1 MSKSMK
7 KPIAYLKLNH
17 VLLCSAIGFTS
28 LNAMAESTNNAINE
42 TLSVLRTN
50 QGNLTIKGT
59 ISDKTGP
66 IIGAN
71 VIIKGTTNGVIT
83 DIDGNFTLEN
93 VKKGDIL
100 QVSFIGYSTKEI
112 KISNNNNL
120 HIQLDEDTQ
129 SLEEVVVVG
138 YGSQRKSDLTG
149 GVTAVGEDKLGLVS
163 TNNLMDKLAG
173 QIPGLNIST
182 GNAQPGED
190 QTLRIR
196 GNNSLTASNDPL
208 IVMDGIPYS
217 GSLGDI
223 DPDII
228 ESMSVLKDASS
239 AAIYGSRGSNGVIL
253 IQTKKGRQGKA
264 TVTYK
269 GQVGM
274 AETERRL
281 DMMSGDEYLQYL
293 YDYNHLKNG
302 IPYDQLTPESV
313 LGVDELANYKAGRTI
328 DWQDKMFRQA
338 LVTNHQISLTGGT
351 ESTTYMASISRL
363 RQDGVVR
370 NTGMK
375 RTNISLNINQNL
387 GKWLKIGMSM
397 QAIQKEY
404 GGELPYLEAGLK
416 MSPFGTYSDEEGNLE
431 YYPMSR
437 NTLFY
442 NPMSDCDAIEDKTNR
457 NVFISTFADIT
468 LPVKGLSFRT
478 NFGYNY
484 RNNFVGTY
492 YGRNTLTGSK
502 VDGAA
507 SIENTHYWDYTWEN
521 ILKYENTFGKHKID
535 ATGLFSIQETS
546 KQYSKQSAE
555 SFVNDEGGYHNM
567 AGGEKNKSLS
577 SSLTET
583 ALLSYMIR
591 LNYAYAGKYLLTLTG
606 RSDGYSAF
614 GANNKYAFFPSAAA
628 AWNIS
633 SEEFM
638 ENTRNWLDMMKLR
651 VSYGANGNQGINAY
665 QTLDRLSLTQY
676 VWGDGGNTVN
686 GVYLPT
692 NGVGNPN
699 LKWETTYT
707 FNTGIDFGLFNGRL
721 SGNIDFYIANTKDL
735 LMNRTVP
742 YMNGYRSILDNIGQT
757 RNVGVEFALN
767 SINIETKDFLWKTNV
782 NFSLNRD
789 KIVKLQEN
797 GKDDITNKWFIGEP
811 TNVYYDYNVIG
822 TWQTDDPRWKCLVE
836 KDNAG
841 NIISEK
847 WGYYTDDWK
856 EIQKGAEPGS
866 AKLEDVD
873 GDGVITA
880 DDKKIIGSKLP
891 SFLMSMTNNFT
902 YKDFYMSFV
911 LNGVF
916 GQWRQMHDQNFDRW
930 MPEFNYLSGMNY
942 WTESNPTNEMTS
954 PSYVPYEKHS
964 FYKRMNYVQ
973 LKNITIGYN
982 IPKTFTQKLGITS
995 ARVDVSVNNVCT
1007 FSNIKNALNYDNAK
1021 ANDDEKGVVV
1031 GYPTARSYMLGLN
1044 VTF

>member
-1 MSKSMK
+1 M
-7 KPIAYLKLNH
+7 
-17 VLLCSAIGFTS
+17 LCSAIGFTS

-313 LGVDELANYKAGRTI
+313 LGADELANYKAGRTI

-416 MSPFGTYSDEEGNLE
+416 MSPFGTYSDEESNLE

-822 TWQTDDPRWKCLVE
+822 TWQTDDPHWKCLVE
-836 KDNAG
+836 KDNTG

>member
-313 LGVDELANYKAGRTI
+313 LGADELANYKAGRTI

-416 MSPFGTYSDEEGNLE
+416 MSPFGTYSDEESNLE

-822 TWQTDDPRWKCLVE
+822 TWQTDDPHWKCLVE
-836 KDNAG
+836 KDNTG

>member
-1 MSKSMK
+1 MK

-313 LGVDELANYKAGRTI
+313 LGADELANYKAGRTI

-614 GANNKYAFFPSAAA
+614 GVNNKYAFFPSAAA

-676 VWGDGGNTVN
+676 IWGDGGNTVN

-789 KIVKLQEN
+789 KIIKLQEN

-930 MPEFNYLSGMNY
+930 MPEFNYLSDMNY

-964 FYKRMNYVQ
+964 FYKKMNYVQ

>member
-1 MSKSMK
+1 MK

-313 LGVDELANYKAGRTI
+313 LGADELANYKAGRTI

-521 ILKYENTFGKHKID
+521 ILKYENSFGKHKID

>member
-1 MSKSMK
+1 MK

-239 AAIYGSRGSNGVIL
+239 AAIYGSKGSNGVIL

-313 LGVDELANYKAGRTI
+313 LGADELANYKAGRTI

-416 MSPFGTYSDEEGNLE
+416 MSPFGTYSDEESNLE

-822 TWQTDDPRWKCLVE
+822 TWQTDDPHWKCLVE
-836 KDNAG
+836 KDNTG

>member
-1 MSKSMK
+1 
-7 KPIAYLKLNH
+7 
-17 VLLCSAIGFTS
+17 
-28 LNAMAESTNNAINE
+28 
-42 TLSVLRTN
+42 
-50 QGNLTIKGT
+50 
-59 ISDKTGP
+59 
-66 IIGAN
+66 
-71 VIIKGTTNGVIT
+71 
-83 DIDGNFTLEN
+83 
-93 VKKGDIL
+93 
-100 QVSFIGYSTKEI
+100 
-112 KISNNNNL
+112 
-120 HIQLDEDTQ
+120 
-129 SLEEVVVVG
+129 
-138 YGSQRKSDLTG
+138 
-149 GVTAVGEDKLGLVS
+149 
-163 TNNLMDKLAG
+163 
-173 QIPGLNIST
+173 
-182 GNAQPGED
+182 
-190 QTLRIR
+190 
-196 GNNSLTASNDPL
+196 
-208 IVMDGIPYS
+208 
-217 GSLGDI
+217 
-223 DPDII
+223 
-228 ESMSVLKDASS
+228 
-239 AAIYGSRGSNGVIL
+239 
-253 IQTKKGRQGKA
+253 
-264 TVTYK
+264 
-269 GQVGM
+269 
-274 AETERRL
+274 
-281 DMMSGDEYLQYL
+281 
-293 YDYNHLKNG
+293 
-302 IPYDQLTPESV
+302 
-313 LGVDELANYKAGRTI
+313 
-328 DWQDKMFRQA
+328 MFRQA

-676 VWGDGGNTVN
+676 IWGDGGNTVN

-789 KIVKLQEN
+789 KIIKLQEN

-841 NIISEK
+841 NIISENGAIILMTGK
-847 WGYYTDDWK
+847 KFRKEQNQAQQNWK
-856 EIQKGAEPGS
+856 
-866 AKLEDVD
+866 
-873 GDGVITA
+873 
-880 DDKKIIGSKLP
+880 
-891 SFLMSMTNNFT
+891 M
-902 YKDFYMSFV
+902 
-911 LNGVF
+911 
-916 GQWRQMHDQNFDRW
+916 
-930 MPEFNYLSGMNY
+930 
-942 WTESNPTNEMTS
+942 WTEMELL
-954 PSYVPYEKHS
+954 
-964 FYKRMNYVQ
+964 Q
-973 LKNITIGYN
+973 LM
-982 IPKTFTQKLGITS
+982 
-995 ARVDVSVNNVCT
+995 
-1007 FSNIKNALNYDNAK
+1007 IKNHWIQVAQLPYV
-1021 ANDDEKGVVV
+1021 NDKQL
-1031 GYPTARSYMLGLN
+1031 YL
-1044 VTF
+1044 

>member
-1 MSKSMK
+1 MHFFECL
-7 KPIAYLKLNH
+7 P
-17 VLLCSAIGFTS
+17 
-28 LNAMAESTNNAINE
+28 NNAINE

-313 LGVDELANYKAGRTI
+313 LGADELANYKAGRTI

-676 VWGDGGNTVN
+676 IWGDGGNTVN

-789 KIVKLQEN
+789 KIIKLQEN

-964 FYKRMNYVQ
+964 FYKKMNYVQ

>member
-1 MSKSMK
+1 MK

-313 LGVDELANYKAGRTI
+313 LGADELANYKAGRTI

-416 MSPFGTYSDEEGNLE
+416 MSPFGTYSDEESNLE

-628 AWNIS
+628 VWNIS

-822 TWQTDDPRWKCLVE
+822 TWQTDDPHWKCLVE
-836 KDNAG
+836 KDNTG

>member
-1 MSKSMK
+1 MK

-313 LGVDELANYKAGRTI
+313 LGADELANYKAGRTI

-676 VWGDGGNTVN
+676 IWGDGGNTVN

-789 KIVKLQEN
+789 KIIKLQEN

-930 MPEFNYLSGMNY
+930 MPEFNYLSDMNY

-964 FYKRMNYVQ
+964 FYKKMNYVQ

-995 ARVDVSVNNVCT
+995 FCVDVSVNNVCT

>member
-1 MSKSMK
+1 MK

-149 GVTAVGEDKLGLVS
+149 GVTAVGEDKLGLIS

-313 LGVDELANYKAGRTI
+313 LGADELANYKAGRTI

-676 VWGDGGNTVN
+676 IWGDGGNTVN

-789 KIVKLQEN
+789 KIIKLQEN

-930 MPEFNYLSGMNY
+930 MPEFNYLSDMNY

-964 FYKRMNYVQ
+964 FYKKMNYVQ

>member
-1 MSKSMK
+1 MK

-313 LGVDELANYKAGRTI
+313 LGADELANYKAGRTI

-676 VWGDGGNTVN
+676 IWGDGGNTVN

-789 KIVKLQEN
+789 KIIKLQEN

-942 WTESNPTNEMTS
+942 WTESNPTNEITS

-964 FYKRMNYVQ
+964 FYKKMNYVQ

>member
-1 MSKSMK
+1 MK

-313 LGVDELANYKAGRTI
+313 LGADELANYKAGRTI

-416 MSPFGTYSDEEGNLE
+416 MSPFGTYSDEESNLE

-822 TWQTDDPRWKCLVE
+822 TWQTDDPHWKCLVE
-836 KDNAG
+836 KDNTG

-964 FYKRMNYVQ
+964 FYKKMNYVQ

>member
-1 MSKSMK
+1 MK

-313 LGVDELANYKAGRTI
+313 LGADELANYKAGRTI

-416 MSPFGTYSDEEGNLE
+416 MSPFGTYSDEESNLE

-822 TWQTDDPRWKCLVE
+822 TWQTDDPHWKCLVE
-836 KDNAG
+836 KDNTG

-1044 VTF
+1044 VIF

>member
-1 MSKSMK
+1 MK

-313 LGVDELANYKAGRTI
+313 LGADELANYKAGRTI

-404 GGELPYLEAGLK
+404 GGELPYLEASLK

-676 VWGDGGNTVN
+676 IWGDGGNTVN

-789 KIVKLQEN
+789 KIIKLQEN

-964 FYKRMNYVQ
+964 FYKKMNYVQ

>member
-1 MSKSMK
+1 MK

-253 IQTKKGRQGKA
+253 IQTQKGRQGKA

-313 LGVDELANYKAGRTI
+313 LGADELANYKAGRTI

-416 MSPFGTYSDEEGNLE
+416 MSPFGTYSDEESNLE

-822 TWQTDDPRWKCLVE
+822 TWQTDDPHWKCLVE
-836 KDNAG
+836 KDNTG

>member
-1 MSKSMK
+1 MK

-313 LGVDELANYKAGRTI
+313 LGADELANYKAGRTI

-583 ALLSYMIR
+583 VLLSYMIR

-676 VWGDGGNTVN
+676 IWGDGGNTVN

-789 KIVKLQEN
+789 KIIKLQEN

-964 FYKRMNYVQ
+964 FYKKMNYVQ

>member
-1 MSKSMK
+1 MK

-313 LGVDELANYKAGRTI
+313 LGADELANYKAGRTI

-676 VWGDGGNTVN
+676 VWGDGGNTVD

>member
-1 MSKSMK
+1 MK

-313 LGVDELANYKAGRTI
+313 LGADELANYKAGRTI

-555 SFVNDEGGYHNM
+555 SFVNDEGDYHNM

-964 FYKRMNYVQ
+964 FYKKMNYVQ

>member
-1 MSKSMK
+1 MK

-313 LGVDELANYKAGRTI
+313 LGADELANYKAGRTI

-567 AGGEKNKSLS
+567 AGGEKK
-577 SSLTET
+577 
-583 ALLSYMIR
+583 
-591 LNYAYAGKYLLTLTG
+591 
-606 RSDGYSAF
+606 
-614 GANNKYAFFPSAAA
+614 
-628 AWNIS
+628 
-633 SEEFM
+633 
-638 ENTRNWLDMMKLR
+638 
-651 VSYGANGNQGINAY
+651 
-665 QTLDRLSLTQY
+665 
-676 VWGDGGNTVN
+676 
-686 GVYLPT
+686 
-692 NGVGNPN
+692 
-699 LKWETTYT
+699 
-707 FNTGIDFGLFNGRL
+707 
-721 SGNIDFYIANTKDL
+721 
-735 LMNRTVP
+735 
-742 YMNGYRSILDNIGQT
+742 
-757 RNVGVEFALN
+757 
-767 SINIETKDFLWKTNV
+767 
-782 NFSLNRD
+782 
-789 KIVKLQEN
+789 
-797 GKDDITNKWFIGEP
+797 
-811 TNVYYDYNVIG
+811 
-822 TWQTDDPRWKCLVE
+822 
-836 KDNAG
+836 
-841 NIISEK
+841 
-847 WGYYTDDWK
+847 
-856 EIQKGAEPGS
+856 
-866 AKLEDVD
+866 
-873 GDGVITA
+873 
-880 DDKKIIGSKLP
+880 
-891 SFLMSMTNNFT
+891 
-902 YKDFYMSFV
+902 
-911 LNGVF
+911 
-916 GQWRQMHDQNFDRW
+916 
-930 MPEFNYLSGMNY
+930 
-942 WTESNPTNEMTS
+942 
-954 PSYVPYEKHS
+954 
-964 FYKRMNYVQ
+964 
-973 LKNITIGYN
+973 
-982 IPKTFTQKLGITS
+982 
-995 ARVDVSVNNVCT
+995 
-1007 FSNIKNALNYDNAK
+1007 
-1021 ANDDEKGVVV
+1021 
-1031 GYPTARSYMLGLN
+1031 
-1044 VTF
+1044 

>member
-1 MSKSMK
+1 MK

-313 LGVDELANYKAGRTI
+313 LGADELANYKAGRTI

-651 VSYGANGNQGINAY
+651 VSYSANGNQGINAY

-676 VWGDGGNTVN
+676 IWGDGGNTVN

-789 KIVKLQEN
+789 KIIKLQEN

-930 MPEFNYLSGMNY
+930 MPEFNYLSDMNY
-942 WTESNPTNEMTS
+942 WTENNPTNEMTS

-964 FYKRMNYVQ
+964 FYKKMNYVQ

>member
-1 MSKSMK
+1 MK

-535 ATGLFSIQETS
+535 AIGLFSIQETS

>member
-1 MSKSMK
+1 MK

-313 LGVDELANYKAGRTI
+313 LGADELANYKAGRTI

-676 VWGDGGNTVN
+676 IWGDGGNTVN

-789 KIVKLQEN
+789 KIIKLQEN

-891 SFLMSMTNNFT
+891 SFLMSMTNNFI

-930 MPEFNYLSGMNY
+930 MPEFNYLSDMNY

-964 FYKRMNYVQ
+964 FYKKMNYVQ

>member
-1 MSKSMK
+1 MK

-313 LGVDELANYKAGRTI
+313 LGADELANYKAGRTI

-676 VWGDGGNTVN
+676 IWGDGGNTVN

-789 KIVKLQEN
+789 KIIKLQEN

-930 MPEFNYLSGMNY
+930 MPEFNYLSDMNY

-964 FYKRMNYVQ
+964 FYKKMNYVQ

>member
-1 MSKSMK
+1 MK

-313 LGVDELANYKAGRTI
+313 LGADELANYKAGRTI

-416 MSPFGTYSDEEGNLE
+416 MSPFGTYSDEESNLE

-822 TWQTDDPRWKCLVE
+822 TWQTDDPHWKCLVE
-836 KDNAG
+836 KDNTG

>member
-1 MSKSMK
+1 MK

-313 LGVDELANYKAGRTI
+313 LGADELANYKAGRTI

-676 VWGDGGNTVN
+676 IWGDGGNTVN

>member
-1 MSKSMK
+1 MCILSD
-7 KPIAYLKLNH
+7 AY
-17 VLLCSAIGFTS
+17 
-28 LNAMAESTNNAINE
+28 
-42 TLSVLRTN
+42 
-50 QGNLTIKGT
+50 GNLTIKGT

-313 LGVDELANYKAGRTI
+313 LGADELANYKAGRTI

-964 FYKRMNYVQ
+964 FYKKMNYVQ

>member
-1 MSKSMK
+1 MK

-302 IPYDQLTPESV
+302 ISYDQLTPESV
-313 LGVDELANYKAGRTI
+313 LGADELANYKAGRTI

-676 VWGDGGNTVN
+676 IWGDGGNTVN

-789 KIVKLQEN
+789 KIIKLQEN

-964 FYKRMNYVQ
+964 FYKKMNYVQ

>member
-1 MSKSMK
+1 MK

-281 DMMSGDEYLQYL
+281 DMMSGEEYLQYL

-313 LGVDELANYKAGRTI
+313 LGADELANYKAGRTI

>member
-1 MSKSMK
+1 MK

-313 LGVDELANYKAGRTI
+313 LGADELANYKAGRTI

-416 MSPFGTYSDEEGNLE
+416 MSPFGTYSDEESNLE

-633 SEEFM
+633 QNEFM

-822 TWQTDDPRWKCLVE
+822 TWQTDDPHWKCLVE
-836 KDNAG
+836 KDNTG

>member
-1 MSKSMK
+1 MK

-313 LGVDELANYKAGRTI
+313 LGADELANYKAGRTI

-651 VSYGANGNQGINAY
+651 VSYSANGNQGINAY

-676 VWGDGGNTVN
+676 IWGDGGNTVN

-789 KIVKLQEN
+789 KIIKLQEN

-930 MPEFNYLSGMNY
+930 MPEFNYLSDMNY

-964 FYKRMNYVQ
+964 FYKKMNYVQ

>member
-1 MSKSMK
+1 MK

-313 LGVDELANYKAGRTI
+313 LGADELANYKAGRTI

-686 GVYLPT
+686 EVYLPT

-822 TWQTDDPRWKCLVE
+822 TWQTDDPCWKCLVE

-964 FYKRMNYVQ
+964 FYKKMNYVQ

>member
-1 MSKSMK
+1 MK

-313 LGVDELANYKAGRTI
+313 LGADELANYKAGRTI

-351 ESTTYMASISRL
+351 ESTTYMATISRL

-567 AGGEKNKSLS
+567 AGGEKK
-577 SSLTET
+577 
-583 ALLSYMIR
+583 
-591 LNYAYAGKYLLTLTG
+591 
-606 RSDGYSAF
+606 
-614 GANNKYAFFPSAAA
+614 
-628 AWNIS
+628 
-633 SEEFM
+633 
-638 ENTRNWLDMMKLR
+638 
-651 VSYGANGNQGINAY
+651 
-665 QTLDRLSLTQY
+665 
-676 VWGDGGNTVN
+676 
-686 GVYLPT
+686 
-692 NGVGNPN
+692 
-699 LKWETTYT
+699 
-707 FNTGIDFGLFNGRL
+707 
-721 SGNIDFYIANTKDL
+721 
-735 LMNRTVP
+735 
-742 YMNGYRSILDNIGQT
+742 
-757 RNVGVEFALN
+757 
-767 SINIETKDFLWKTNV
+767 
-782 NFSLNRD
+782 
-789 KIVKLQEN
+789 
-797 GKDDITNKWFIGEP
+797 
-811 TNVYYDYNVIG
+811 
-822 TWQTDDPRWKCLVE
+822 
-836 KDNAG
+836 
-841 NIISEK
+841 
-847 WGYYTDDWK
+847 
-856 EIQKGAEPGS
+856 
-866 AKLEDVD
+866 
-873 GDGVITA
+873 
-880 DDKKIIGSKLP
+880 
-891 SFLMSMTNNFT
+891 
-902 YKDFYMSFV
+902 
-911 LNGVF
+911 
-916 GQWRQMHDQNFDRW
+916 
-930 MPEFNYLSGMNY
+930 
-942 WTESNPTNEMTS
+942 
-954 PSYVPYEKHS
+954 
-964 FYKRMNYVQ
+964 
-973 LKNITIGYN
+973 
-982 IPKTFTQKLGITS
+982 
-995 ARVDVSVNNVCT
+995 
-1007 FSNIKNALNYDNAK
+1007 
-1021 ANDDEKGVVV
+1021 
-1031 GYPTARSYMLGLN
+1031 
-1044 VTF
+1044 

>member
-1 MSKSMK
+1 MK

-313 LGVDELANYKAGRTI
+313 LGADELANYKAGRTI

-416 MSPFGTYSDEEGNLE
+416 MSPFGTYSDEESNLE

-507 SIENTHYWDYTWEN
+507 SIENTHYRDYTWEN

-822 TWQTDDPRWKCLVE
+822 TWQTDDPHWKCLVE
-836 KDNAG
+836 KDNTG

>member
-1 MSKSMK
+1 
-7 KPIAYLKLNH
+7 
-17 VLLCSAIGFTS
+17 
-28 LNAMAESTNNAINE
+28 MAESTNNAINE

-313 LGVDELANYKAGRTI
+313 LGADELANYKAGRTI

-676 VWGDGGNTVN
+676 IWGDGGNTVN

-789 KIVKLQEN
+789 KIIKLQEN

-964 FYKRMNYVQ
+964 FYKKMNYVQ

>member
-1 MSKSMK
+1 MK

-313 LGVDELANYKAGRTI
+313 LGADELANYKAGRTI

-416 MSPFGTYSDEEGNLE
+416 MSPFGTYSDEESNLE

-442 NPMSDCDAIEDKTNR
+442 NPISDCDAIEDKTNR

-822 TWQTDDPRWKCLVE
+822 TWQTDDPHWKCLVE
-836 KDNAG
+836 KDNTG

>member
-1 MSKSMK
+1 MK

-313 LGVDELANYKAGRTI
+313 LGADELANYKAGRTI

-567 AGGEKNKSLS
+567 AGG
-577 SSLTET
+577 
-583 ALLSYMIR
+583 
-591 LNYAYAGKYLLTLTG
+591 
-606 RSDGYSAF
+606 
-614 GANNKYAFFPSAAA
+614 
-628 AWNIS
+628 
-633 SEEFM
+633 
-638 ENTRNWLDMMKLR
+638 
-651 VSYGANGNQGINAY
+651 V
-665 QTLDRLSLTQY
+665 
-676 VWGDGGNTVN
+676 
-686 GVYLPT
+686 
-692 NGVGNPN
+692 
-699 LKWETTYT
+699 
-707 FNTGIDFGLFNGRL
+707 
-721 SGNIDFYIANTKDL
+721 
-735 LMNRTVP
+735 
-742 YMNGYRSILDNIGQT
+742 
-757 RNVGVEFALN
+757 
-767 SINIETKDFLWKTNV
+767 
-782 NFSLNRD
+782 
-789 KIVKLQEN
+789 
-797 GKDDITNKWFIGEP
+797 
-811 TNVYYDYNVIG
+811 
-822 TWQTDDPRWKCLVE
+822 
-836 KDNAG
+836 
-841 NIISEK
+841 
-847 WGYYTDDWK
+847 
-856 EIQKGAEPGS
+856 
-866 AKLEDVD
+866 
-873 GDGVITA
+873 
-880 DDKKIIGSKLP
+880 
-891 SFLMSMTNNFT
+891 
-902 YKDFYMSFV
+902 
-911 LNGVF
+911 
-916 GQWRQMHDQNFDRW
+916 
-930 MPEFNYLSGMNY
+930 
-942 WTESNPTNEMTS
+942 
-954 PSYVPYEKHS
+954 
-964 FYKRMNYVQ
+964 
-973 LKNITIGYN
+973 
-982 IPKTFTQKLGITS
+982 PKTEHPHPL
-995 ARVDVSVNNVCT
+995 
-1007 FSNIKNALNYDNAK
+1007 
-1021 ANDDEKGVVV
+1021 
-1031 GYPTARSYMLGLN
+1031 
-1044 VTF
+1044 

>member
-1 MSKSMK
+1 MK

-313 LGVDELANYKAGRTI
+313 LGADELANYKTGRTI

-676 VWGDGGNTVN
+676 IWGDGGNTVN

-789 KIVKLQEN
+789 KIIKLQEN

-930 MPEFNYLSGMNY
+930 MPEFNYLSDMNY

-954 PSYVPYEKHS
+954 PFYVPYEKHS
-964 FYKRMNYVQ
+964 FYKKMNYVQ

-995 ARVDVSVNNVCT
+995 ACVDVSVNNVCT

>member
-1 MSKSMK
+1 MK

-313 LGVDELANYKAGRTI
+313 LGADELANYKAGRTI

-577 SSLTET
+577 SSLTGT

-676 VWGDGGNTVN
+676 IWGDGGNTVN

-789 KIVKLQEN
+789 KIIKLQEN

-930 MPEFNYLSGMNY
+930 MPEFNYLSDMNY

-964 FYKRMNYVQ
+964 FYKKMNYVQ

>member
-1 MSKSMK
+1 MK

-313 LGVDELANYKAGRTI
+313 LGADELANYKAGRTI

-521 ILKYENTFGKHKID
+521 ILKYENTFGKHKIN

-676 VWGDGGNTVN
+676 IWGDGGNTVN

-789 KIVKLQEN
+789 KIIKLQEN

-964 FYKRMNYVQ
+964 FYKKMNYVQ
-973 LKNITIGYN
+973 LKNIIIGYN